1 MESEH
6 AFASRVGRGGS
17 LMRPP
22 LDRLDSY
29 LIATAATATGAD
41 RLIRVAGE
49 VADPESLTAAAR
61 RFVEVPLVRFAF
73 AHESVYVTAA
83 DAIAIGTALIVS
95 IRFAVW
101 VVAPLLALLRR
112 RQGAVRGTG
121 GER

>member
-1 MESEH
+1 
-6 AFASRVGRGGS
+6 
-17 LMRPP
+17 MRPP